1 MRLAFAVEVLLI
13 LSWSAIAT
21 ADSELHDVSGTVLD
35 LRHGPTEAPPTT
47 PDLWAVHDAI
57 VTKRYPWQKPVDKP
71 AAESTAAPPVT
82 QDLWAVHDAVV
93 TRRYPYQKPV
103 DRMGAEATS
112 QSPVT
117 KSKNTDSQLVDIER
131 TMIDLSDQMED
142 DEAAPSVE
150 KRPPAG
156 CPRLRSRTWC
166 DRQVN
171 VRKFELVV
179 DGMACAAQ
187 VDVGK
192 CVGFCRSA
200 WTVSKKAVPFLRDGA
215 YKFPTVNRVRTC
227 RPRSSSLQ
235 PVEAVCFVG
244 GTGLQKTVTVE
255 TIRTCACAP
264 SA

>member
-1 MRLAFAVEVLLI
+1 MASVRHVMRLAFAVEVLLI

-47 PDLWAVHDAI
+47 PDL
-57 VTKRYPWQKPVDKP
+57 Y
-71 AAESTAAPPVT
+71 
-82 QDLWAVHDAVV
+82 AVHDAVV
-93 TRRYPYQKPV
+93 TERYPWQKPAAV
-103 DRMGAEATS
+103 DRMGAKATS

-117 KSKNTDSQLVDIER
+117 KSQNTDSQLVDIER

-150 KRPPAG
+150 QRPPAG
-156 CPRLRSRTWC
+156 CPRLHSRTWC

-179 DGMACAAQ
+179 EGMACTAK

-200 WTVSKKAVPFLRDGA
+200 WTVSKQAVPFLRDGA

-235 PVEAVCFVG
+235 PVEAVCLVG
-244 GTGLQKTVTVE
+244 DTVLQKTVTVE
-255 TIRTCACAP
+255 TIQTCACVP